1 MQYLRADADNEAVCD
16 SLQFILSAMS
26 AMKQKNPLTE
36 SFLVQLDI
44 DIDSLVARNPKFR
57 KFKFGFSDVC
67 RPNFFGSL
75 LPFLTRSLG
84 YSRCM

>member
-44 DIDSLVARNPKFR
+44 DIESLVPRNPKFR
-57 KFKFGFSDVC
+57 KFKFGFSNVC
-67 RPNFFGSL
+67 RPISL
-75 LPFLTRSLG
+75 ARSFH
-84 YSRCM
+84 S